1 MKKLTTR
8 FMIAAAALVV
18 GAGAASAQIRTTMT
32 AQIPFEFRV
41 GNQTLAPG
49 TYAVD
54 RLVQSSVPVF
64 RLLDRHSRQSVIVLP
79 QARVDPQKGWAVG
92 EPKLVF
98 ACISGGCALAEL
110 WAGSESYAYAFARP
124 KPGKD
129 EDAYLRVIP
138 MQRDKGE

>member
-18 GAGAASAQIRTTMT
+18 GAGAASAQIGTTIT

-54 RLVQSSVPVF
+54 RLVQSSAPVF
-64 RLLDRHSRQSVIVLP
+64 RLWNARLRRSAILLP
-79 QARVDPQKGWAVG
+79 QAQVDPQKGWADG
-92 EPKLVF
+92 RPKLVF
-98 ACISGGCALAEL
+98 ACIGSRCALAEL
-110 WAGSESYAYAFARP
+110 WAGSESYAYTFSHP
-124 KPGKD
+124 KRGKD
-129 EDAYLRVIP
+129 EEAYLRAIP
-138 MQRDKGE
+138 MQPGKGE